1 MPVEFLLDHFLQCVQ
16 QPGVGP
22 FGRAAEVG
30 RGDRHSG
37 LQGDG
42 DNVHMHGHARVARTY
57 GIVGYETVGYET
69 VG

>member
-1 MPVEFLLDHFLQCVQ
+1 MPVEFVLDHFLQGVQ

-22 FGRAAEVG
+22 DGGTTEVRG
-30 RGDRHSG
+30 SDRHGNSRGTGDRTE
-37 LQGDG
+37 
-42 DNVHMHGHARVARTY
+42 RVRRAVPGTY